1 VTSSR
6 AGNGMARSRH
16 RILMGAARATARY
29 GTRKTTMSDIA
40 REAGVAKAT
49 LYNHFRTKQEV
60 YDALVA
66 SEIEMLVGRFATIQ
80 APSGSAEWVAAMTAS
95 AAEYVAEHPVVRRLA
110 HSEPEKAAALA
121 QPGTTG
127 HWRTVRREAMRRISV
142 AQAAGSVDP
151 DADPLELADIL
162 MRWILS
168 HVLWPS
174 PAETIRVSARVL
186 VDGLRS
192 STAAA
197 EPVVGVREAG

>member
-1 VTSSR
+1 MS
-6 AGNGMARSRH
+6 RSRH

-40 REAGVAKAT
+40 KEAGVAKAT

-60 YDALVA
+60 YDALVT
-66 SEIEMLVGRFATIQ
+66 SEIEMLIGRFTSIQ
-80 APSGSAEWVAAMTAS
+80 APSGSAEWVAGMTAS
-95 AAEYVAEHPVVRRLA
+95 AAEYLAEHPVIRRLA

-127 HWRTVRREAMRRISV
+127 HWRTVRSEAMRRVSL
-142 AQAAGSVDP
+142 AQAAGSIDP
-151 DADPLELADIL
+151 RSDPLELSDVL

-186 VDGLRS
+186 VDGLRV
-192 STAAA
+192 AAEAA
-197 EPVVGVREAG
+197 EPAGVREAG

>member
-1 VTSSR
+1 MTASR
-6 AGNGMARSRH
+6 AGNGMNRSRH

-40 REAGVAKAT
+40 KEAGVAKAT

-60 YDALVA
+60 YDALIS
-66 SEIEMLVGRFATIQ
+66 SEIEMLVGRFADIQ

-95 AAEYVAEHPVVRRLA
+95 AAEYLAEHPVIRRLA

-121 QPGTTG
+121 QPGVTG
-127 HWRTVRREAMRRISV
+127 HWRTVRSEAMRRVSL
-142 AQAAGSVDP
+142 AQAAGSIDP
-151 DADPLELADIL
+151 RPDPLELSDVL

-174 PAETIRVSARVL
+174 SAETIRVSARAL
-186 VDGLRS
+186 VHGLRVPS
-192 STAAA
+192 EPA
-197 EPVVGVREAG
+197 EVREAG